1 VSAPREDRPTL
12 RPARRSQQAR
22 ASRRRKRVYGPGTI
36 LAVVGIL
43 AFTLFPIYFMLT
55 TAFSA
60 RASSGTDN
68 LIPRHLTFRHFTEAM
83 SSGFSHYLVNSAFVT
98 IAVVVL
104 SCLLALLGAVA
115 MARFRFRMRT
125 TMLVLVL
132 VVQMLPAEALVI
144 PLFLQMKDLRMLNS
158 LIGLTIVYIAF
169 ALPFAIWNLRGFV
182 AAVPVEL
189 EEAAYLD
196 GCSWF
201 RMFRSVLLPLVTP
214 GLIATSAFSF
224 VMAWEEFTFAMTFLS
239 EDSKMTVGIGL
250 KQFFGAHVND
260 WGGLMAA
267 STMVTIPVMVVFVL
281 AQRKLAAGLVAG
293 AVK

>member
-1 VSAPREDRPTL
+1 MSARTLTRPSRPTRGA
-12 RPARRSQQAR
+12 RPNRRS
-22 ASRRRKRVYGPGTI
+22 KRVYGPGTI

-43 AFTLFPIYFMLT
+43 VFTLFPIYFMVT
-55 TAFSA
+55 TALSA
-60 RASSGTDN
+60 RASSGTDS
-68 LIPRHLTFRHFTEAM
+68 LVPTHLTLKHFSEVM
-83 SSGFSHYLVNSAFVT
+83 STGGFSHYMVNSALVT
-98 IAVVVL
+98 VAVVVI

-115 MARFRFRMRT
+115 MARFKFRLRT

-267 STMVTIPVMVVFVL
+267 STLVTIPVMVVFVL

>member
-1 VSAPREDRPTL
+1 MTAQTL
-12 RPARRSQQAR
+12 MKPARRTRTSA
-22 ASRRRKRVYGPGTI
+22 AGPRRRIYGPGTI
-36 LAVVGIL
+36 LAIVALLV
-43 AFTLFPIYFMLT
+43 FTLFPIYFMLT

-60 RASSGTDN
+60 RATSGTDT
-68 LIPRHLTFRHFTEAM
+68 LIPTKLTFSHFTEAITTG
-83 SSGFSHYLVNSAFVT
+83 GFGRFMINSAFVT
-98 IAVVVL
+98 VAVVVI

-125 TMLVLVL
+125 TVLILVLI
-132 VVQMLPAEALVI
+132 VQMLPAEALVI

-158 LIGLTIVYIAF
+158 LVGLTIVYIAF

-196 GCSWF
+196 GCTWF
-201 RMFRSVLLPLVTP
+201 RMFRSVLLPLVAP
-214 GLIATSAFSF
+214 GLVATAAFSF

-239 EDSKMTVGIGL
+239 EESRMTVGIGL

-267 STMVTIPVMVVFVL
+267 STMVTIPVTVVFVL

>member
-1 VSAPREDRPTL
+1 
-12 RPARRSQQAR
+12 
-22 ASRRRKRVYGPGTI
+22 
-36 LAVVGIL
+36 
-43 AFTLFPIYFMLT
+43 
-55 TAFSA
+55 
-60 RASSGTDN
+60 
-68 LIPRHLTFRHFTEAM
+68 
-83 SSGFSHYLVNSAFVT
+83 
-98 IAVVVL
+98 
-104 SCLLALLGAVA
+104 
-115 MARFRFRMRT
+115 
-125 TMLVLVL
+125 
-132 VVQMLPAEALVI
+132 
-144 PLFLQMKDLRMLNS
+144 MLNS
-158 LIGLTIVYIAF
+158 LVGLSIVYIAF

-201 RMFRSVLLPLVTP
+201 RMFRSILLPLVTP
-214 GLIATSAFSF
+214 GLIATAAFSF

-239 EDSKMTVGIGL
+239 EESRMTVGIGL

-267 STMVTIPVMVVFVL
+267 STMVTIPVTIVFVL